1 MTLHRAA
8 MKEAN
13 TVKKMMHQ
21 LRMQMVLTP
30 LKTPITEKA
39 VLMKTK
45 SIDQTLTTILM
56 TRRSTMMK
64 NSTTVSL
71 EVKSTLIHSSL
82 IQRIASTGIIKENM
96 EVKTQKDKC
105 KGKSLRR
112 TLKEQEVIKYRPSQP
127 EMGN

>member
-13 TVKKMMHQ
+13 TVKKMMHR

-56 TRRSTMMK
+56 TRRSMMMK